1 MVSSRRGRR
10 EDRCATHTTILSH
23 QHRLPPYFQSIA
35 TMPSAQ
41 CEPHDST
48 SSLLSLYLPTRLE
61 LHEGMSISSCTVSLS
76 LSLSTMSDADPLL
89 TSGAAALQFSEADLG
104 VMAEQVAKAL
114 KTQARGLHAEKKVLA
129 AANKK
134 ISALLSAITRE
145 GICALPPFSFPL
157 CVSLYFPLFLS
168 FSREGICALPPFSFP
183 LCVSLYFPLFLSF
196 SSLPLSPSHLSLLP
210 SLSPPL
216 HLSLQSEKTRATS
229 AVLSDESP
237 LRQGLPGLK

>member
-35 TMPSAQ
+35 TMPSAR
-41 CEPHDST
+41 CAPHDST
-48 SSLLSLYLPTRLE
+48 SSLPSLYLPTRLE
-61 LHEGMSISSCTVSLS
+61 LHGGMSISSCTVSLS

-168 FSREGICALPPFSFP
+168 FS
-183 LCVSLYFPLFLSF
+183 SLS
-196 SSLPLSPSHLSLLP
+196 LSPSHLSLLP